1 MRMDL
6 GEWNVA
12 GNAPAPDG
20 ELRASNGRLAI
31 EVSGL
36 VKRFDGFAAVC
47 HPNLI
52 YTHSNGVTDTL
63 AAYLEKCRSGY
74 YVYHAV
80 DHPVTKIVIVGDLAL
95 VLGEMN
101 AELTSGG
108 TRKQLRNSSLA
119 VWVRVAEDWKLIA
132 YQPTPKA

>member
-1 MRMDL
+1 
-6 GEWNVA
+6 VA
-12 GNAPAPDG
+12 GAAADVQTIS
-20 ELRASNGRLAI
+20 ELEDRRFDAI
-31 EVSGL
+31 VAGD
-36 VKRFDGFAAVC
+36 FDGFAAVC
-47 HPNLI
+47 HPDLM

-63 AAYLEKCRSGY
+63 ASYLDKCRSGF

-80 DHPVTKIVIVGDLAL
+80 DHPVTRTVIVGDVAL

-101 AELTSGG
+101 ADLTAGG

-119 VWVRVAEDWKLIA
+119 VWVRDAEEWKLIA